1 MKSDDKKEF
10 SNLKFQIETSS
21 WNNYGSIRKY
31 LFNSFTKKSKMR
43 LLYYCFLQQYVFKQG
58 NFI

>member
-21 WNNYGSIRKY
+21 WNNYGSIRKN
-31 LFNSFTKKSKMR
+31 LFN
-43 LLYYCFLQQYVFKQG
+43 
-58 NFI
+58 